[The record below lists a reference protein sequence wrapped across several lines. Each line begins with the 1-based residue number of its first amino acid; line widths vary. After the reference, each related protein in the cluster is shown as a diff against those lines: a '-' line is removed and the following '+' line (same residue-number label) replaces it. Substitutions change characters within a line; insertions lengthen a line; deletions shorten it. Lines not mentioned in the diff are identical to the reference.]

1 MCCANQSARNMLIAV
16 NQVKFAHKNLACFPS
31 LQLTWS
37 KKVFTNQS
45 CKFWEDLV
53 QPGTHAVILAVEGL
67 LHSDK
72 AILHFLHPLDGR
84 FCDTVQLVYLVQH
97 ALIPMVVSELCLPVR
112 VPSKRKKH
120 KIFSGIFTQLFT
132 SAKWRF

>member
-1 MCCANQSARNMLIAV
+1 MLCQSKCKKHVDCSKPSKICSQKPCL
-16 NQVKFAHKNLACFPS
+16 FPLAATD
-31 LQLTWS
+31 LV

-53 QPGTHAVILAVEGL
+53 LPGTHAVILAVEGL

-72 AILHFLHPLDGR
+72 AILHFLHLIDGR
-84 FCDTVQLVYLVQH
+84 FCDTVQLVYLAQH
-97 ALIPMVVSELCLPVR
+97 ALIPMVVSEQSLPVR

-132 SAKWRF
+132 SAKWQF